1 MNENNLKSVNN
12 NVKSTLDFSK
22 QSDSRFFNKSKF
34 TNLPNFKDILNNRY
48 STLNDH
54 YPPNN
59 IIKDGPKSEDTD
71 MNYQE
76 IVNFEEIPIIE
87 TDSRRSHSNVFFEEL
102 IKQFGQK
109 TLEKV
114 KKKFSS
120 FSKNIEINL

>member
-1 MNENNLKSVNN
+1 MNEKNLKSVNN

-48 STLNDH
+48 STFNDH

-59 IIKDGPKSEDTD
+59 TIKDGPKSEDTD

-102 IKQFGQK
+102 IKQFG
-109 TLEKV
+109 
-114 KKKFSS
+114 
-120 FSKNIEINL
+120 